1 MVRRFNAGNIV
12 KIDDIG
18 LVIINKYRTVTIS
31 YGNEKSY
38 EVVDWFAFNHSN
50 MSGST
55 RLEPYESNEMCWECD
70 TNDSDTADFDCGVC
84 KGTGYYKKMNKG
96 MSEAVILADCTKSY
110 IIKKL
115 TKDFD
120 F

>member
-18 LVIINKYRTVTIS
+18 LVIINKYRTVS
-31 YGNEKSY
+31 LSNESY
-38 EVVDWFAFNHSN
+38 EVVDWISFNHSN
-50 MSGST
+50 VSGCT
-55 RLEPYESNEMCWECD
+55 RLEPYESKEMCWECD
-70 TNDSDTADFDCGVC
+70 TNDSDNSDFDCEVC

-96 MSEAVILADCTKSY
+96 MSEAVILADCAKSY

>member
-18 LVIINKYRTVTIS
+18 LVIINKYRTVTVS

-38 EVVDWFAFNHSN
+38 EVVDWIAFNHSN
-50 MSGST
+50 MSGCT

-96 MSEAVILADCTKSY
+96 MSEAVILADCAKSY